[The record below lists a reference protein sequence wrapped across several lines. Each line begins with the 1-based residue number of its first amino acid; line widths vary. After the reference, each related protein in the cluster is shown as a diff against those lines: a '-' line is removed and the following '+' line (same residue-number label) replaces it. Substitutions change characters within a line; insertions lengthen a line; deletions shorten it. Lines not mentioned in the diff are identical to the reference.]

1 MDGRAV
7 GQPGRPRLS
16 VSGRGRPPHPGRP
29 LCVSPVQP
37 VLPSLARGPPPAPG
51 PGHGRRRP
59 GGCVRRGAVAQ
70 RAIAAGWQRPAGPG
84 RLGGCRRR
92 LDHPARPGVGSAGGL
107 ADLAGPQR
115 QRPPPVFAAGG
126 PGAARTARGME
137 PAAGRAAGRRQRLV
151 PDQAA
156 ATARHLQ
163 PQAPRRWRPLEAG
176 AMAVT
181 GGNGHLDRLLP
192 ADPAVTGRPEPPL
205 PLDAPVLPAR
215 LPTHMARKL
224 EEPAGDRSRQ
234 LAGLVA
240 AAVEWG
246 LDDGQVLALALA
258 HRPTQER
265 HQTKGTNIGA
275 DVARLLAKLRPAHAH
290 VGQPCDAARCPNA
303 PSWMQTGTPSANGQP
318 TTRPPLAAAATGLTA
333 AHPNGHRPETSA
345 GWSGPVGELLELLA
359 TYVHLDD
366 PGHVWFALAV
376 AASAALDG
384 DPLWGMLIGPSSS
397 GKTEAIRAL
406 DTLAEPIDEITA
418 PALLSWTHGRKP
430 QPTGVLTRIGD
441 RGLVTVGDFSTVL
454 ATSDRG
460 GRDQLF
466 ALLRRVYDGQVT
478 RDLGNAPVPLRWRGR
493 LTLLA
498 ACTPAIDNYASHADQ
513 LGPRWLYYR
522 LAAASSAGK
531 RATSRKARLRAGQL
545 TSSRRQAAELTG
557 RLVSAAHHTAASVQ
571 LSAAAAE
578 HLDDLAI
585 VCCYGRA
592 VVPRNAYGRREIEG
606 LAIVEEPPRLVAQL
620 VLLARGLLALDLPEP
635 AAVALCRRAA
645 LDSMP
650 AVRRGLLAVLAD
662 AEEVTVSEAARRV
675 GCHRH
680 VARVALEE
688 LAAIG
693 LAACPGLDNDPDDDP
708 ELGGRWVAHPWRLA
722 GPDQRL
728 VRAVVAA
735 PPWHEVWP
743 APPGRG
749 EGEGKGRG
757 EVWVVPTLRARA
769 HQP

>member
-1 MDGRAV
+1 V
-7 GQPGRPRLS
+7 
-16 VSGRGRPPHPGRP
+16 
-29 LCVSPVQP
+29 
-37 VLPSLARGPPPAPG
+37 
-51 PGHGRRRP
+51 
-59 GGCVRRGAVAQ
+59 
-70 RAIAAGWQRPAGPG
+70 
-84 RLGGCRRR
+84 
-92 LDHPARPGVGSAGGL
+92 
-107 ADLAGPQR
+107 
-115 QRPPPVFAAGG
+115 
-126 PGAARTARGME
+126 
-137 PAAGRAAGRRQRLV
+137 
-151 PDQAA
+151 
-156 ATARHLQ
+156 
-163 PQAPRRWRPLEAG
+163 
-176 AMAVT
+176 VT
-181 GGNGHLDRLLP
+181 GGNGQLDRLLP
-192 ADPAVTGRPEPPL
+192 ADPAATARLEPPL
-205 PLDAPVLPAR
+205 PLDAAALPAR
-215 LPTHMARKL
+215 LPAHLARKL
-224 EEPAGDRSRQ
+224 QEPPGDRSRQ

-246 LDDGQVLALALA
+246 LEDGQVLALALA
-258 HRPTQER
+258 HRPTQQR
-265 HQTKGTNIGA
+265 RQAKGTNIAA

-290 VGQPCDAARCPNA
+290 VGQPCDAAGCVNA
-303 PSWMQTGTPSANGQP
+303 PSWMGTGPQTTNGQP
-318 TTRPPLAAAATGLTA
+318 PTRPPLAAQVAAAAGPTA
-333 AHPNGHRPETSA
+333 PHRNGHPMGTSV
-345 GWSGPVGELLELLA
+345 GWSGPVAELLELLA
-359 TYVHLDD
+359 TYVHLED

-376 AASAALDG
+376 AASTALDG

-406 DTLAEPIDEITA
+406 DTLAEPIDEVTA

-430 QPTGVLTRIGD
+430 QPTGVLTRIGT

-478 RDLGNAPVPLRWRGR
+478 RDLGNAPVPLRWSGR

-498 ACTPAIDNYASHADQ
+498 ACTPAIDNYVSHADQ

-522 LAAASSAGK
+522 LPSASSAAK

-545 TSSRRQAAELTG
+545 AGSRRQAAELTG
-557 RLVSAAHHTAASVQ
+557 RLVGAAHRRVASVQ
-571 LSAAAAE
+571 LSPAAAE

-620 VLLARGLLALDLPEP
+620 MLLARGLLALGLQEP

-650 AVRRGLLAVLAD
+650 AVRRGLLQVLAD

-680 VARVALEE
+680 VARLALEE

-693 LAACPGLDNDPDDDP
+693 LAACPGLDEDLDDDP
-708 ELGGRWVAHPWRLA
+708 ELPGRWAAHPWRLA

-728 VRAVVAA
+728 VRAVLAA
-735 PPWHEVWP
+735 RPWHEVWA

-749 EGEGKGRG
+749 EGEGIGRG
-757 EVWVVPTLRARA
+757 GGVGGPHTSCQGAPATLADPSPADRVTGELVCPACGQLGRPAPGGPDRCPDCAVDLVPV
-769 HQP
+769 P

>member
-1 MDGRAV
+1 
-7 GQPGRPRLS
+7 
-16 VSGRGRPPHPGRP
+16 
-29 LCVSPVQP
+29 
-37 VLPSLARGPPPAPG
+37 
-51 PGHGRRRP
+51 
-59 GGCVRRGAVAQ
+59 
-70 RAIAAGWQRPAGPG
+70 
-84 RLGGCRRR
+84 
-92 LDHPARPGVGSAGGL
+92 
-107 ADLAGPQR
+107 
-115 QRPPPVFAAGG
+115 
-126 PGAARTARGME
+126 
-137 PAAGRAAGRRQRLV
+137 
-151 PDQAA
+151 
-156 ATARHLQ
+156 
-163 PQAPRRWRPLEAG
+163 
-176 AMAVT
+176 VT
-181 GGNGHLDRLLP
+181 GGGNGRLDRLLP
-192 ADPAVTGRPEPPL
+192 ADPAVTARPEPAL
-205 PLDAPVLPAR
+205 PLDAAALPAR
-215 LPTHMARKL
+215 LPAHIARKL
-224 EEPAGDRSRQ
+224 EEAPGDRSRQ

-246 LDDGQVLALALA
+246 LTDGQVLALALA
-258 HRPTQER
+258 HRPTQQR
-265 HQTKGTNIGA
+265 RQAKGTNISA
-275 DVARLLAKLRPAHAH
+275 DVARLVAKLRPAHAH
-290 VGQPCDAARCPNA
+290 VGQPCDAAGCANTPAWMGTR
-303 PSWMQTGTPSANGQP
+303 MQTANGQP
-318 TTRPPLAAAATGLTA
+318 TRPPLPPPAAAAAGPTPI
-333 AHPNGHRPETSA
+333 HSNGHRVGMPA
-345 GWSGPVGELLELLA
+345 GWSGPVAELLELLA

-376 AASAALDG
+376 AVSAALDG

-430 QPTGVLTRIGD
+430 QPTGVLTRIGE

-478 RDLGNAPVPLRWRGR
+478 RDLGNAPVPLRWSGR

-522 LAAASSAGK
+522 LAAASTTAK
-531 RATSRKARLRAGQL
+531 RATSRKARQRAGQL
-545 TSSRRQAAELTG
+545 ASSRRQAAELTG
-557 RLVSAAHHTAASVQ
+557 RLVGAAHRTVGGVQ

-620 VLLARGLLALDLPEP
+620 VLLARGLLALGLAEP

-650 AVRRGLLAVLAD
+650 AVRRGLLQVLAD
-662 AEEVTVSEAARRV
+662 ADEVTVSEAARRV

-680 VARVALEE
+680 VARLALEE

-693 LAACPGLDNDPDDDP
+693 LAACPGLDEDPDDDP
-708 ELGGRWVAHPWRLA
+708 ELGGRWAAHPWRLA

-728 VRAVVAA
+728 VRAVLAA

-743 APPGRG
+743 APPGGG

-757 EVWVVPTLRARA
+757 GGVGGPHTSCQGAAATFADPSRAGHHTGELVCPACGQLNRPTLGGPERTRCPDCAVDLV
-769 HQP
+769 PVT

>member
-1 MDGRAV
+1 V
-7 GQPGRPRLS
+7 
-16 VSGRGRPPHPGRP
+16 V
-29 LCVSPVQP
+29 
-37 VLPSLARGPPPAPG
+37 
-51 PGHGRRRP
+51 
-59 GGCVRRGAVAQ
+59 
-70 RAIAAGWQRPAGPG
+70 
-84 RLGGCRRR
+84 
-92 LDHPARPGVGSAGGL
+92 
-107 ADLAGPQR
+107 
-115 QRPPPVFAAGG
+115 
-126 PGAARTARGME
+126 
-137 PAAGRAAGRRQRLV
+137 
-151 PDQAA
+151 
-156 ATARHLQ
+156 
-163 PQAPRRWRPLEAG
+163 
-176 AMAVT
+176 VT
-181 GGNGHLDRLLP
+181 GGGNRHLDRLLP
-192 ADPAVTGRPEPPL
+192 ADPAPAAHLEPPL
-205 PLDAPVLPAR
+205 PLDATALPAR
-215 LPTHMARKL
+215 LPAHLVRRL
-224 EEPAGDRSRQ
+224 EEPAADRSRQ

-246 LDDGQVLALALA
+246 LDDRQVLALALA

-265 HQTKGTNIGA
+265 RQTKGTNIGA

-290 VGQPCDAARCPNA
+290 VGQPCDAAGCANV
-303 PSWMQTGTPSANGQP
+303 PSWMGTGAQPANGQQP
-318 TTRPPLAAAATGLTA
+318 TRPPLPSPAAAAAATTA
-333 AHPNGHRPETSA
+333 IHPNGHPAGTPA
-345 GWSGPVGELLELLA
+345 GWTGPVGVLLELLA

-478 RDLGNAPVPLRWRGR
+478 RDLGNAPVPLRWSGR

-522 LAAASSAGK
+522 LAAATSQAK
-531 RATSRKARLRAGQL
+531 RATSRKARLRSGQL
-545 TSSRRQAAELTG
+545 ATCRRQAAELAG
-557 RLVSAAHHTAASVQ
+557 RLVAAAHHRVAALQ
-571 LSAAAAE
+571 LSPAAAE

-585 VCCYGRA
+585 LCCYGRA

-620 VLLARGLLALDLPEP
+620 VLLARGLLALGLQEA

-650 AVRRGLLAVLAD
+650 AVRRGLLQVLAD

-680 VARVALEE
+680 VARMALEE
-688 LAAIG
+688 LSAIG
-693 LAACPGLDNDPDDDP
+693 LAACPGLDEDLDDDP
-708 ELGGRWVAHPWRLA
+708 ELPGRWAAHPWRLA

-728 VRAVVAA
+728 VREVLAA
-735 PPWHEVWP
+735 RPWHEVWP

-749 EGEGKGRG
+749 EGEGNGRG
-757 EVWVVPTLRARA
+757 GGVGGPHTSCQGPPAALADPSRAGHPAGELVCPACGQLGRPALDGPGRCPDCAADLIPVP
-769 HQP
+769 

>member
-1 MDGRAV
+1 V
-7 GQPGRPRLS
+7 
-16 VSGRGRPPHPGRP
+16 
-29 LCVSPVQP
+29 
-37 VLPSLARGPPPAPG
+37 
-51 PGHGRRRP
+51 
-59 GGCVRRGAVAQ
+59 
-70 RAIAAGWQRPAGPG
+70 
-84 RLGGCRRR
+84 
-92 LDHPARPGVGSAGGL
+92 
-107 ADLAGPQR
+107 
-115 QRPPPVFAAGG
+115 
-126 PGAARTARGME
+126 
-137 PAAGRAAGRRQRLV
+137 
-151 PDQAA
+151 
-156 ATARHLQ
+156 
-163 PQAPRRWRPLEAG
+163 
-176 AMAVT
+176 AVT
-181 GGNGHLDRLLP
+181 GDGNRHLDRLLP
-192 ADPAVTGRPEPPL
+192 ADPAVTARPEPPL
-205 PLDAPVLPAR
+205 PLEAALLPAR
-215 LPTHMARKL
+215 LPAHIARKL
-224 EEPAGDRSRQ
+224 QEPAADRSRQ

-265 HQTKGTNIGA
+265 RQTKGTNIAA
-275 DVARLLAKLRPAHAH
+275 DVARLLAKLRPTHAH
-290 VGQPCDAARCPNA
+290 VGQACDAAGCPNT
-303 PSWMQTGTPSANGQP
+303 PSWMRFGAQTTIGQP
-318 TTRPPLAAAATGLTA
+318 PTPPPPAAQVAAAAA
-333 AHPNGHRPETSA
+333 SSAIHPNGHPAGTTAA
-345 GWSGPVGELLELLA
+345 GWSGPVAELLDLLA

-366 PGHVWFALAV
+366 PGHVWFTLAV
-376 AASAALDG
+376 AATAALDG

-397 GKTEAIRAL
+397 GKTEALRAL

-430 QPTGVLTRIGD
+430 QPTGVLTRIGT

-478 RDLGNAPVPLRWRGR
+478 RDLGNAPVPLRWSGR

-522 LAAASSAGK
+522 LASASSAGK

-545 TSSRRQAAELTG
+545 AGYRRQAAELTG
-557 RLVSAAHHTAASVQ
+557 RLVGAAHRTVGSVQ

-592 VVPRNAYGRREIEG
+592 VVPRNAYGRRDIEG

-620 VLLARGLLALDLPEP
+620 VLLARGLLALGMEEP
-635 AAVALCRRAA
+635 ATVALCRRAA

-650 AVRRGLLAVLAD
+650 AVRRGLLQVLAD

-680 VARVALEE
+680 VARLALEE

-693 LAACPGLDNDPDDDP
+693 LAACPGQDEDLDDDP
-708 ELGGRWVAHPWRLA
+708 ESGGRWAAHPWRLA

-728 VRAVVAA
+728 VREVLAA
-735 PPWHEVWP
+735 RPWHEVWP
-743 APPGRG
+743 APPGGG
-749 EGEGKGRG
+749 EGEGIGRG
-757 EVWVVPTLRARA
+757 GGVGGPHTSCQGPPATLADPSPAGHLAGELVCPACGQLGRPAPGGPDRCPDCAVDLRPVP
-769 HQP
+769 

>member
-1 MDGRAV
+1 VTDGNR
-7 GQPGRPRLS
+7 
-16 VSGRGRPPHPGRP
+16 
-29 LCVSPVQP
+29 
-37 VLPSLARGPPPAPG
+37 
-51 PGHGRRRP
+51 
-59 GGCVRRGAVAQ
+59 
-70 RAIAAGWQRPAGPG
+70 
-84 RLGGCRRR
+84 
-92 LDHPARPGVGSAGGL
+92 
-107 ADLAGPQR
+107 
-115 QRPPPVFAAGG
+115 
-126 PGAARTARGME
+126 
-137 PAAGRAAGRRQRLV
+137 
-151 PDQAA
+151 
-156 ATARHLQ
+156 
-163 PQAPRRWRPLEAG
+163 
-176 AMAVT
+176 
-181 GGNGHLDRLLP
+181 HLDRLLP
-192 ADPAVTGRPEPPL
+192 ADPAATARLEPPR
-205 PLDAPVLPAR
+205 PVAAAAVPERLPAH
-215 LPTHMARKL
+215 LARKL
-224 EEPAGDRSRQ
+224 QEPASDRSRQ

-246 LDDGQVLALALA
+246 LNDGQVLALALA
-258 HRPTQER
+258 HRPTRER
-265 HQTKGTNIGA
+265 QQTKGTNVQA
-275 DVARLLAKLRPAHAH
+275 DVARLLAKHRPAHAH
-290 VGQPCDAARCPNA
+290 VGQPCDAAGCVNA
-303 PSWMQTGTPSANGQP
+303 PPWMAGQPQPANGQP
-318 TTRPPLAAAATGLTA
+318 PRPGRPAPPAAPAAARPTTA
-333 AHPNGHRPETSA
+333 VEAMEA
-345 GWSGPVGELLELLA
+345 GAAPAAWSGPVGELLELLGG
-359 TYVHLDD
+359 YVHLDD

-376 AASAALDG
+376 AVSAALDG

-406 DTLAEPIDEITA
+406 DGLAEPVDELTA
-418 PALLSWTHGRKP
+418 PALLSWTHGKQP
-430 QPTGVLTRIGD
+430 HPTGVLTRIGS

-478 RDLGNAPVPLRWRGR
+478 RDLGNAPVPLRWSGR

-522 LAAASSAGK
+522 LASASSAAK

-545 TSSRRQAAELTG
+545 ASSRRQAAELTG
-557 RLVSAAHHTAASVQ
+557 RLVGAAHRRVGSLQ
-571 LSAAAAE
+571 LSPAAAE

-620 VLLARGLLALDLPEP
+620 VLLARGLLALGLEEP

-650 AVRRGLLAVLAD
+650 AVRRGLLQVLAD
-662 AEEVTVSEAARRV
+662 ASEVTVSEAARRV

-680 VARVALEE
+680 VARLALEE

-693 LAACPGLDNDPDDDP
+693 LAACPGLDEDPDDDP
-708 ELGGRWVAHPWRLA
+708 ELPGRWAAHPWRLA

-728 VRAVVAA
+728 VREVLAA

-743 APPGRG
+743 APPGGG

-757 EVWVVPTLRARA
+757 GGVGGPHTSCQGPPATSDDPSPASRVAGELVCPACGQLDPASGGPGRCPDCAVDLVPVRYQSCEPL
-769 HQP
+769 

>member
-1 MDGRAV
+1 VAV
-7 GQPGRPRLS
+7 
-16 VSGRGRPPHPGRP
+16 
-29 LCVSPVQP
+29 
-37 VLPSLARGPPPAPG
+37 
-51 PGHGRRRP
+51 
-59 GGCVRRGAVAQ
+59 
-70 RAIAAGWQRPAGPG
+70 
-84 RLGGCRRR
+84 
-92 LDHPARPGVGSAGGL
+92 
-107 ADLAGPQR
+107 
-115 QRPPPVFAAGG
+115 
-126 PGAARTARGME
+126 
-137 PAAGRAAGRRQRLV
+137 
-151 PDQAA
+151 
-156 ATARHLQ
+156 
-163 PQAPRRWRPLEAG
+163 
-176 AMAVT
+176 VT
-181 GGNGHLDRLLP
+181 GGNHHLDRLLP
-192 ADPAVTGRPEPPL
+192 ADPAATARLEPPL
-205 PLDAPVLPAR
+205 PLGAPALPAR
-215 LPTHMARKL
+215 LPAHLARKL
-224 EEPAGDRSRQ
+224 QEPAADRSRQ

-246 LDDGQVLALALA
+246 LEDGQVLALALA

-265 HQTKGTNIGA
+265 RQTKGTNISA

-290 VGQPCDAARCPNA
+290 VGQACDAAGCANA
-303 PSWMQTGTPSANGQP
+303 PSWMGTGPQTTNGQP
-318 TTRPPLAAAATGLTA
+318 PTRPPLAPQVAPGTGSTA
-333 AHPNGHRPETSA
+333 AHPNGHAAGMPA
-345 GWSGPVGELLELLA
+345 GWSSPVAELLDLLA

-376 AASAALDG
+376 AASTALDG

-430 QPTGVLTRIGD
+430 QPTGVLTRIGT

-478 RDLGNAPVPLRWRGR
+478 RDLGNAPVPLRWSGR

-522 LAAASSAGK
+522 LVSASSAAK

-545 TSSRRQAAELTG
+545 ASSRRQAAELTG
-557 RLVSAAHHTAASVQ
+557 RLVGAAHRKVASVQ
-571 LSAAAAE
+571 LSPAAAE
-578 HLDDLAI
+578 YLDDLAI

-620 VLLARGLLALDLPEP
+620 VLLARGLLALGLAEP

-675 GCHRH
+675 GCHRR
-680 VARVALEE
+680 VARMALEE

-693 LAACPGLDNDPDDDP
+693 LAACPGLDDDPDDDP
-708 ELGGRWVAHPWRLA
+708 EPGSRWAAHPWRLA

-728 VRAVVAA
+728 VREVLAA
-735 PPWHEVWP
+735 RPWHEVWA

-749 EGEGKGRG
+749 EGEGIGRG
-757 EVWVVPTLRARA
+757 GGVGDPHTSCQEPPATLADPSRAGHLAGGLVCPTCGQLGRSAPGGPDRCPDCA
-769 HQP
+769 VDLIPVT

>member
-1 MDGRAV
+1 MG
-7 GQPGRPRLS
+7 
-16 VSGRGRPPHPGRP
+16 
-29 LCVSPVQP
+29 
-37 VLPSLARGPPPAPG
+37 
-51 PGHGRRRP
+51 
-59 GGCVRRGAVAQ
+59 
-70 RAIAAGWQRPAGPG
+70 
-84 RLGGCRRR
+84 
-92 LDHPARPGVGSAGGL
+92 
-107 ADLAGPQR
+107 
-115 QRPPPVFAAGG
+115 
-126 PGAARTARGME
+126 
-137 PAAGRAAGRRQRLV
+137 
-151 PDQAA
+151 
-156 ATARHLQ
+156 
-163 PQAPRRWRPLEAG
+163 
-176 AMAVT
+176 
-181 GGNGHLDRLLP
+181 GGNGQLDRLLP
-192 ADPAVTGRPEPPL
+192 ADPAAHARLEPPL
-205 PLDAPVLPAR
+205 PLDAAALPERLPAH
-215 LPTHMARKL
+215 LARRL
-224 EEPAGDRSRQ
+224 EEVSGDRSRQ

-246 LDDGQVLALALA
+246 LEDGEVLALALA
-258 HRPTQER
+258 HRPTRER
-265 HQTKGTNIGA
+265 RQTKGTNIGA
-275 DVARLLAKLRPAHAH
+275 DVVRLLAKLRPAHAH
-290 VGQPCDAARCPNA
+290 VGQPCDAAGCPNA

-333 AHPNGHRPETSA
+333 THPNGHRPETSA

-406 DTLAEPIDEITA
+406 DTLAEPVDEVTA

-430 QPTGVLTRIGD
+430 QPTGVLTRIGT

-478 RDLGNAPVPLRWRGR
+478 RDLGNAPVPLRWSGR

-522 LAAASSAGK
+522 LASASSASK

-545 TSSRRQAAELTG
+545 ASSRRQAAELTG
-557 RLVSAAHHTAASVQ
+557 RLVGAAHGKAASVA

-620 VLLARGLLALDLPEP
+620 LLLARGLLALGLQEP
-635 AAVALCRRAA
+635 AAVAKRTRRAR
-645 LDSMP
+645 P
-650 AVRRGLLAVLAD
+650 AVVLLR
-662 AEEVTVSEAARRV
+662 TVRSPFAATSIPIRPR
-675 GCHRH
+675 
-680 VARVALEE
+680 
-688 LAAIG
+688 
-693 LAACPGLDNDPDDDP
+693 
-708 ELGGRWVAHPWRLA
+708 
-722 GPDQRL
+722 QRSS
-728 VRAVVAA
+728 R
-735 PPWHEVWP
+735 
-743 APPGRG
+743 
-749 EGEGKGRG
+749 
-757 EVWVVPTLRARA
+757 
-769 HQP
+769 

>member
-1 MDGRAV
+1 
-7 GQPGRPRLS
+7 
-16 VSGRGRPPHPGRP
+16 
-29 LCVSPVQP
+29 
-37 VLPSLARGPPPAPG
+37 
-51 PGHGRRRP
+51 
-59 GGCVRRGAVAQ
+59 
-70 RAIAAGWQRPAGPG
+70 
-84 RLGGCRRR
+84 
-92 LDHPARPGVGSAGGL
+92 
-107 ADLAGPQR
+107 
-115 QRPPPVFAAGG
+115 
-126 PGAARTARGME
+126 
-137 PAAGRAAGRRQRLV
+137 
-151 PDQAA
+151 
-156 ATARHLQ
+156 
-163 PQAPRRWRPLEAG
+163 
-176 AMAVT
+176 MAVT
-181 GGNGHLDRLLP
+181 GGGNGRLDRLLP
-192 ADPAVTGRPEPPL
+192 ADPAVTARPEPPL
-205 PLDAPVLPAR
+205 PLDAAVLPER
-215 LPTHMARKL
+215 LPAHLARKL
-224 EEPAGDRSRQ
+224 AEPAGDRSRQ

-246 LDDGQVLALALA
+246 LEDGQVLALALA
-258 HRPTQER
+258 HRPTQQR
-265 HQTKGTNIGA
+265 RQTKGTNISA

-290 VGQPCDAARCPNA
+290 VGQPCDAAGCANA
-303 PSWMQTGTPSANGQP
+303 PAWMGTGPQTANGQP
-318 TTRPPLAAAATGLTA
+318 PTPPPPPAQVAAAAAGPTTP
-333 AHPNGHRPETSA
+333 HRNGHSTGTSA
-345 GWSGPVGELLELLA
+345 GWSGPVAELLELLA
-359 TYVHLDD
+359 SYVHLED

-406 DTLAEPIDEITA
+406 DTLAEPVDEITA
-418 PALLSWTHGRKP
+418 PALLSWTHGRRP
-430 QPTGVLTRIGD
+430 QPTGVLTRIGT
-441 RGLVTVGDFSTVL
+441 RGLITVGDFSTVL

-478 RDLGNAPVPLRWRGR
+478 RDLGNAPVPLRWSGR

-522 LAAASSAGK
+522 LAAASTTAK

-545 TSSRRQAAELTG
+545 ASSRRQVAELTG
-557 RLVSAAHHTAASVQ
+557 RLVAAAHRKVGSVR
-571 LSAAAAE
+571 LSSVAAE

-620 VLLARGLLALDLPEP
+620 VLLARGLLALGLQEP

-650 AVRRGLLAVLAD
+650 AVRRGLLQVLAD

-680 VARVALEE
+680 VARLALEE

-693 LAACPGLDNDPDDDP
+693 LAACPGLDEDLDDDP
-708 ELGGRWVAHPWRLA
+708 ELPGRWAAHPWRLA

-728 VRAVVAA
+728 VRAVLAA
-735 PPWHEVWP
+735 RPWHEVWA

-749 EGEGKGRG
+749 EGEGIGRG
-757 EVWVVPTLRARA
+757 GGVGDPHTSCQEPPATLADPSRAGPVAGGVVCPACGQLGRSAPGGLDRCPDCAVDLIPVT
-769 HQP
+769 

>member
-1 MDGRAV
+1 V
-7 GQPGRPRLS
+7 VV
-16 VSGRGRPPHPGRP
+16 VSG
-29 LCVSPVQP
+29 
-37 VLPSLARGPPPAPG
+37 
-51 PGHGRRRP
+51 
-59 GGCVRRGAVAQ
+59 
-70 RAIAAGWQRPAGPG
+70 
-84 RLGGCRRR
+84 
-92 LDHPARPGVGSAGGL
+92 
-107 ADLAGPQR
+107 
-115 QRPPPVFAAGG
+115 
-126 PGAARTARGME
+126 
-137 PAAGRAAGRRQRLV
+137 
-151 PDQAA
+151 
-156 ATARHLQ
+156 
-163 PQAPRRWRPLEAG
+163 
-176 AMAVT
+176 
-181 GGNGHLDRLLP
+181 GNHQLDRLLP
-192 ADPAVTGRPEPPL
+192 ADPAVTARPEPPL
-205 PLDAPVLPAR
+205 PLEVAALPERLPAH
-215 LPTHMARKL
+215 LARKL

-246 LDDGQVLALALA
+246 LDDGQILALALA
-258 HRPTQER
+258 HRPTQQR
-265 HQTKGTNIGA
+265 RQAKGTNIHA

-290 VGQPCDAARCPNA
+290 VGQPCDAAGCANA
-303 PSWMQTGTPSANGQP
+303 PSWMRTRPQPANGQP
-318 TTRPPLAAAATGLTA
+318 TFRPPLAPQKAAAAEPTA
-333 AHPNGHRPETSA
+333 AYPNRHPAAAPA
-345 GWSGPVGELLELLA
+345 GWSGPVAELLELLA

-406 DTLAEPIDEITA
+406 DTLAEPIDEVTA

-430 QPTGVLTRIGD
+430 QPTGVLTRIGE

-478 RDLGNAPVPLRWRGR
+478 RDLGNAPVPLRWTGR

-522 LAAASSAGK
+522 LASASSAGK
-531 RATSRKARLRAGQL
+531 RATSRKARLRVGQL
-545 TSSRRQAAELTG
+545 ASYRRRAAELTG
-557 RLVSAAHHTAASVQ
+557 RLVGAAHRKVATVQ
-571 LSAAAAE
+571 LSPAAAE

-620 VLLARGLLALDLPEP
+620 VLLARGLLALGLEEP

-662 AEEVTVSEAARRV
+662 ADEVTVSEAARRV

-680 VARVALEE
+680 VARMALEE

-693 LAACPGLDNDPDDDP
+693 LVACPGLDDDPDDDP
-708 ELGGRWVAHPWRLA
+708 EPGGRWAAHPWRLA

-728 VRAVVAA
+728 VRAVLAA
-735 PPWHEVWP
+735 PAWHEVWA

-749 EGEGKGRG
+749 EGEGTVRG
-757 EVWVVPTLRARA
+757 GGVGGPHTSCQGPPATPADPSPAGHLTGELVCPACGQLSRPAPGSPDRCPDCAVDLVPV
-769 HQP
+769 P

>member
-1 MDGRAV
+1 
-7 GQPGRPRLS
+7 
-16 VSGRGRPPHPGRP
+16 
-29 LCVSPVQP
+29 
-37 VLPSLARGPPPAPG
+37 
-51 PGHGRRRP
+51 
-59 GGCVRRGAVAQ
+59 
-70 RAIAAGWQRPAGPG
+70 
-84 RLGGCRRR
+84 
-92 LDHPARPGVGSAGGL
+92 
-107 ADLAGPQR
+107 
-115 QRPPPVFAAGG
+115 
-126 PGAARTARGME
+126 
-137 PAAGRAAGRRQRLV
+137 
-151 PDQAA
+151 
-156 ATARHLQ
+156 
-163 PQAPRRWRPLEAG
+163 
-176 AMAVT
+176 MAVT

-215 LPTHMARKL
+215 LPAHLARKL

-265 HQTKGTNIGA
+265 RQTKGTNIGA

-290 VGQPCDAARCPNA
+290 VGQPCDAAGCGNV
-303 PSWMQTGTPSANGQP
+303 PSWMGTGPQTANGQP
-318 TTRPPLAAAATGLTA
+318 PTVPPLAPPTAEAAGPTPI
-333 AHPNGHRPETSA
+333 HPNGHPAGTSA
-345 GWSGPVGELLELLA
+345 GWSGPVAELLELLA
-359 TYVHLDD
+359 SYVHLDD

-545 TSSRRQAAELTG
+545 ASSRRQAAELTG
-557 RLVSAAHHTAASVQ
+557 RLVAAAHRKAASVQ

-620 VLLARGLLALDLPEP
+620 VLLARGLLALGLAEP

-650 AVRRGLLAVLAD
+650 AVRRGLLQVLAD

-693 LAACPGLDNDPDDDP
+693 LAACPGLDEDPDDDP

-728 VRAVVAA
+728 VRAVLAA
-735 PPWHEVWP
+735 PPWHEVWG
-743 APPGRG
+743 APPGGG

-757 EVWVVPTLRARA
+757 GGVGGPHTSCQGPPATLADPSRAGHLAGELVCPACGQLGRPTSGGPGRCPDCAVDLI
-769 HQP
+769 PIP

>member
-1 MDGRAV
+1 
-7 GQPGRPRLS
+7 
-16 VSGRGRPPHPGRP
+16 
-29 LCVSPVQP
+29 
-37 VLPSLARGPPPAPG
+37 
-51 PGHGRRRP
+51 
-59 GGCVRRGAVAQ
+59 
-70 RAIAAGWQRPAGPG
+70 
-84 RLGGCRRR
+84 
-92 LDHPARPGVGSAGGL
+92 
-107 ADLAGPQR
+107 
-115 QRPPPVFAAGG
+115 
-126 PGAARTARGME
+126 
-137 PAAGRAAGRRQRLV
+137 
-151 PDQAA
+151 
-156 ATARHLQ
+156 
-163 PQAPRRWRPLEAG
+163 
-176 AMAVT
+176 
-181 GGNGHLDRLLP
+181 
-192 ADPAVTGRPEPPL
+192 
-205 PLDAPVLPAR
+205 
-215 LPTHMARKL
+215 
-224 EEPAGDRSRQ
+224 
-234 LAGLVA
+234 
-240 AAVEWG
+240 
-246 LDDGQVLALALA
+246 
-258 HRPTQER
+258 
-265 HQTKGTNIGA
+265 
-275 DVARLLAKLRPAHAH
+275 
-290 VGQPCDAARCPNA
+290 
-303 PSWMQTGTPSANGQP
+303 
-318 TTRPPLAAAATGLTA
+318 
-333 AHPNGHRPETSA
+333 
-345 GWSGPVGELLELLA
+345 
-359 TYVHLDD
+359 
-366 PGHVWFALAV
+366 
-376 AASAALDG
+376 
-384 DPLWGMLIGPSSS
+384 MLIGPSSS
-397 GKTEAIRAL
+397 GKTEALRAL
-406 DTLAEPIDEITA
+406 DTLAEPIDEVTA

-430 QPTGVLTRIGD
+430 QPTGVLTRIGE

-478 RDLGNAPVPLRWRGR
+478 RDLGNAPVPLRWSGR

-498 ACTPAIDNYASHADQ
+498 ACTPAIDNYTSHADQ

-557 RLVSAAHHTAASVQ
+557 QLVRDAHHKAANVQ
-571 LSAAAAE
+571 LSPGAAE

-620 VLLARGLLALDLPEP
+620 MLLARGLLALELPEP

-650 AVRRGLLAVLAD
+650 AVRRSLLQVLAD
-662 AEEVTVSEAARRV
+662 ADEVTVSEAARRV

-693 LAACPGLDNDPDDDP
+693 LAACPGLDDDPDDDP
-708 ELGGRWVAHPWRLA
+708 ELPGRWAAHPWRLA

-735 PPWHEVWP
+735 PPWHEVWE

-757 EVWVVPTLRARA
+757 GGVGDPHTSCQGPPATLADPSPAGHLAGELVCPACGQLVRSASGGPGRCRDCGVGLVGVP
-769 HQP
+769 

>member
-1 MDGRAV
+1 MA
-7 GQPGRPRLS
+7 GQP
-16 VSGRGRPPHPGRP
+16 
-29 LCVSPVQP
+29 QP
-37 VLPSLARGPPPAPG
+37 
-51 PGHGRRRP
+51 
-59 GGCVRRGAVAQ
+59 
-70 RAIAAGWQRPAGPG
+70 
-84 RLGGCRRR
+84 
-92 LDHPARPGVGSAGGL
+92 
-107 ADLAGPQR
+107 
-115 QRPPPVFAAGG
+115 
-126 PGAARTARGME
+126 
-137 PAAGRAAGRRQRLV
+137 
-151 PDQAA
+151 
-156 ATARHLQ
+156 
-163 PQAPRRWRPLEAG
+163 
-176 AMAVT
+176 
-181 GGNGHLDRLLP
+181 
-192 ADPAVTGRPEPPL
+192 
-205 PLDAPVLPAR
+205 
-215 LPTHMARKL
+215 
-224 EEPAGDRSRQ
+224 
-234 LAGLVA
+234 
-240 AAVEWG
+240 
-246 LDDGQVLALALA
+246 
-258 HRPTQER
+258 
-265 HQTKGTNIGA
+265 
-275 DVARLLAKLRPAHAH
+275 
-290 VGQPCDAARCPNA
+290 
-303 PSWMQTGTPSANGQP
+303 ANGQP
-318 TTRPPLAAAATGLTA
+318 PQPGWPAPPAARPTTA
-333 AHPNGHRPETSA
+333 AEATEARAAPA
-345 GWSGPVGELLELLA
+345 AWSGPVGELLDLLGG
-359 TYVHLDD
+359 YVHLDD

-376 AASAALDG
+376 ATSAALDG

-406 DTLAEPIDEITA
+406 DGLAEPVDELTA
-418 PALLSWTHGRKP
+418 PALLSWTHGKQP
-430 QPTGVLTRIGD
+430 HPTGVLTRIGS

-478 RDLGNAPVPLRWRGR
+478 RDLGNARVPLRWSGR

-522 LAAASSAGK
+522 LAAASTTAK
-531 RATSRKARLRAGQL
+531 RATSRKARQRAGQL
-545 TSSRRQAAELTG
+545 ASSRRQAAELTG
-557 RLVSAAHHTAASVQ
+557 RLVGAAHRTVGGVQ

-620 VLLARGLLALDLPEP
+620 LLLARGLLALGLAEP

-680 VARVALEE
+680 VARLALEE

-693 LAACPGLDNDPDDDP
+693 LAACPGLDDDPDDDP
-708 ELGGRWVAHPWRLA
+708 EPPGRWAAHPWRLA

-728 VRAVVAA
+728 IRTVLAA

-749 EGEGKGRG
+749 EGEEIGRG
-757 EVWVVPTLRARA
+757 GGVGGPHTSCQGGAATLADPSPAGQLARELVCPACGQLGRPAPGGPGRCPDCAVDLVRVP
-769 HQP
+769 

>member
-1 MDGRAV
+1 
-7 GQPGRPRLS
+7 
-16 VSGRGRPPHPGRP
+16 
-29 LCVSPVQP
+29 
-37 VLPSLARGPPPAPG
+37 
-51 PGHGRRRP
+51 
-59 GGCVRRGAVAQ
+59 
-70 RAIAAGWQRPAGPG
+70 
-84 RLGGCRRR
+84 
-92 LDHPARPGVGSAGGL
+92 
-107 ADLAGPQR
+107 
-115 QRPPPVFAAGG
+115 
-126 PGAARTARGME
+126 
-137 PAAGRAAGRRQRLV
+137 
-151 PDQAA
+151 
-156 ATARHLQ
+156 
-163 PQAPRRWRPLEAG
+163 
-176 AMAVT
+176 
-181 GGNGHLDRLLP
+181 
-192 ADPAVTGRPEPPL
+192 
-205 PLDAPVLPAR
+205 
-215 LPTHMARKL
+215 
-224 EEPAGDRSRQ
+224 
-234 LAGLVA
+234 LVA

-246 LDDGQVLALALA
+246 LEDGEVLALALA
-258 HRPTQER
+258 HRPTRER
-265 HQTKGTNIGA
+265 RQAKGTNIHA
-275 DVARLLAKLRPAHAH
+275 DVVRLLAKHRPAHAH
-290 VGQPCDAARCPNA
+290 VGQPCDAAGCANA
-303 PSWMQTGTPSANGQP
+303 PSWMGTGPQPANGQP
-318 TTRPPLAAAATGLTA
+318 PTRSAWAAHPAAAAA
-333 AHPNGHRPETSA
+333 ASHPNGHPAGTPA
-345 GWSGPVGELLELLA
+345 GWSGLVAELLELLA

-406 DTLAEPIDEITA
+406 DTLAEPVDEVTA
-418 PALLSWTHGRKP
+418 PALLSWTHGRRP
-430 QPTGVLTRIGD
+430 QPTGVLTRISE

-478 RDLGNAPVPLRWRGR
+478 RDLGNASVPLRWSGR

-545 TSSRRQAAELTG
+545 GTCRRQAAELTG
-557 RLVSAAHHTAASVQ
+557 RLVAAAHHRVGSVQ
-571 LSAAAAE
+571 LSPAGAE

-585 VCCYGRA
+585 LCCYGRA

-620 VLLARGLLALDLPEP
+620 LLLARGLLALGLQEP
-635 AAVALCRRAA
+635 TAVALCRRAA

-650 AVRRGLLAVLAD
+650 AVRRGLLQVLAD

-680 VARVALEE
+680 VARMALEE

-693 LAACPGLDNDPDDDP
+693 LAACPGLDDDPDDDP
-708 ELGGRWVAHPWRLA
+708 ELPGRWAAHPWRLA

-728 VRAVVAA
+728 IRAVLAA

-743 APPGRG
+743 APPGGG
-749 EGEGKGRG
+749 EGEGNGRG
-757 EVWVVPTLRARA
+757 GGVGGPHTSCQEPPATMAYLSPAGRAAGELVCPACGQLDRPAPGNPGRCPDCAVDLIPVP
-769 HQP
+769 

>member
-1 MDGRAV
+1 V
-7 GQPGRPRLS
+7 
-16 VSGRGRPPHPGRP
+16 
-29 LCVSPVQP
+29 
-37 VLPSLARGPPPAPG
+37 
-51 PGHGRRRP
+51 
-59 GGCVRRGAVAQ
+59 
-70 RAIAAGWQRPAGPG
+70 
-84 RLGGCRRR
+84 
-92 LDHPARPGVGSAGGL
+92 
-107 ADLAGPQR
+107 
-115 QRPPPVFAAGG
+115 
-126 PGAARTARGME
+126 
-137 PAAGRAAGRRQRLV
+137 
-151 PDQAA
+151 
-156 ATARHLQ
+156 
-163 PQAPRRWRPLEAG
+163 
-176 AMAVT
+176 VT
-181 GGNGHLDRLLP
+181 GGNGQLDRLLP
-192 ADPAVTGRPEPPL
+192 ADPAATARLEPPL
-205 PLDAPVLPAR
+205 PLDAAALPAR
-215 LPTHMARKL
+215 LPAHLARKL
-224 EEPAGDRSRQ
+224 QEPPGDRSRQ

-246 LDDGQVLALALA
+246 LEDGQVLALALA
-258 HRPTQER
+258 HRPTQQR
-265 HQTKGTNIGA
+265 RQAKGTNIAA

-290 VGQPCDAARCPNA
+290 VGQPCDAAGCVNA
-303 PSWMQTGTPSANGQP
+303 PSWMGTGPQTTNGQP
-318 TTRPPLAAAATGLTA
+318 PTRPPLAAQVAAAAGPTA
-333 AHPNGHRPETSA
+333 PHRNGHPMGTSV
-345 GWSGPVGELLELLA
+345 GWSGPVAELLELLA
-359 TYVHLDD
+359 TYVHLED

-376 AASAALDG
+376 AASTALDG

-406 DTLAEPIDEITA
+406 DTLAEPIDEVTA

-430 QPTGVLTRIGD
+430 QPTGVLTRIGT

-478 RDLGNAPVPLRWRGR
+478 RDLGNAPVPLRWSGR

-498 ACTPAIDNYASHADQ
+498 ACTPAIDNYVSHADQ

-522 LAAASSAGK
+522 LPSASSAAK

-545 TSSRRQAAELTG
+545 AGSRRQAAELTG
-557 RLVSAAHHTAASVQ
+557 RLVGAAHRRVASVQ
-571 LSAAAAE
+571 LSPAAAE

-620 VLLARGLLALDLPEP
+620 MLLARGLLALGLQEP

-650 AVRRGLLAVLAD
+650 AVRRGLLQVLAD

-680 VARVALEE
+680 VARLALEE

-693 LAACPGLDNDPDDDP
+693 LAACPGLDEDLDDDP
-708 ELGGRWVAHPWRLA
+708 ELPGRWAAHPWRLA

-728 VRAVVAA
+728 VRAVLAA
-735 PPWHEVWP
+735 RPWHEVWA

-749 EGEGKGRG
+749 EGEGIGRG
-757 EVWVVPTLRARA
+757 GGVGDPHTSCQEPPATLADPGRAGRVA
-769 HQP
+769 GGLVCPACGQLGRSAPGGPDRCPDCAVDLIPVT

>member
-1 MDGRAV
+1 M
-7 GQPGRPRLS
+7 
-16 VSGRGRPPHPGRP
+16 
-29 LCVSPVQP
+29 
-37 VLPSLARGPPPAPG
+37 
-51 PGHGRRRP
+51 
-59 GGCVRRGAVAQ
+59 
-70 RAIAAGWQRPAGPG
+70 
-84 RLGGCRRR
+84 
-92 LDHPARPGVGSAGGL
+92 
-107 ADLAGPQR
+107 
-115 QRPPPVFAAGG
+115 
-126 PGAARTARGME
+126 
-137 PAAGRAAGRRQRLV
+137 
-151 PDQAA
+151 
-156 ATARHLQ
+156 
-163 PQAPRRWRPLEAG
+163 
-176 AMAVT
+176 T
-181 GGNGHLDRLLP
+181 GGNHQLDRLLP
-192 ADPAVTGRPEPPL
+192 ADPAVTGRLAPPL
-205 PLDAPVLPAR
+205 PLEAGRLPEPLPAH
-215 LPTHMARKL
+215 LARKL
-224 EEPAGDRSRQ
+224 AEPAGDRSRQ

-258 HRPTQER
+258 HRPTQQR
-265 HQTKGTNIGA
+265 RQAKGTNIHA
-275 DVARLLAKLRPAHAH
+275 DVVRLLLKHRPAHGH
-290 VGQPCDAARCPNA
+290 VGRPCDRAGCANA
-303 PSWMQTGTPSANGQP
+303 PSWMGPQPQTANGQP
-318 TTRPPLAAAATGLTA
+318 PTRPDRAAPAAAAAAAGPTATGPPATGPPGHA
-333 AHPNGHRPETSA
+333 AAAPA
-345 GWSGPVGELLELLA
+345 GWSGPVAELLELLA
-359 TYVHLDD
+359 SYVHLDD

-406 DTLAEPIDEITA
+406 DRLAEPVDEVTA
-418 PALLSWTHGRKP
+418 PALLSWTHGRRP
-430 QPTGVLTRIGD
+430 QPTGVLTRIGE

-478 RDLGNAPVPLRWRGR
+478 RDLGNAPVPLRWSGR
-493 LTLLA
+493 VTLLA

-522 LAAASSAGK
+522 LAAGSTTAK

-545 TSSRRQAAELTG
+545 ASYRRQAAELTG
-557 RLVSAAHHTAASVQ
+557 RLVGAAHRKAGRVQ
-571 LSAAAAE
+571 LPAAAAE

-620 VLLARGLLALDLPEP
+620 LLLARGLLALGLEEP

-645 LDSMP
+645 LDSVP
-650 AVRRGLLAVLAD
+650 AVRRGLLQVLAD
-662 AEEVTVSEAARRV
+662 ADEVTVSEAARRV

-680 VARVALEE
+680 VARMALEE

-693 LAACPGLDNDPDDDP
+693 LAACPGLDEDPDDDP
-708 ELGGRWVAHPWRLA
+708 EPGGRWAAHPWRLA

-728 VRAVVAA
+728 IRTVLAA
-735 PPWHEVWP
+735 PPWHEVWA

-749 EGEGKGRG
+749 EGEGSVRGGGVDGPHTSCQDPPATRTEPGPAGLGTGELVCPACGQLGRPAPG
-757 EVWVVPTLRARA
+757 SPGRCPDCAVDLVAVP
-769 HQP
+769 